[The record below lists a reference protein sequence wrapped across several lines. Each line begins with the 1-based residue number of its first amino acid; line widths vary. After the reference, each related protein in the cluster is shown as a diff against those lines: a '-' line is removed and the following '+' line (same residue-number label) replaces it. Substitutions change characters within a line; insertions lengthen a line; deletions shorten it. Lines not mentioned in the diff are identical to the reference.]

1 MSVAYKPRPCWPSG
15 VPVGPL
21 PSQMI
26 RGFQAYNTL
35 GLDTGRPQH
44 PQGVSAG
51 WFWAQ
56 FLLITALKDWMLQ
69 HVSRTT
75 QNLCKSLR
83 TKGVSFT
90 FLKSASYFI
99 AVTFSN
105 VAPMVFSHLLYF
117 SEGGQGSL
125 GVSSPH
131 TRWQGQGGQILVVF
145 PFRLSGS
152 LWTWMPL
159 LLHQEFSSPHL
170 LFFSCFSVSDLPEIT
185 THSSWRAQR
194 FLLKESFWKIQRD
207 KSRMQMIPIS
217 CWCLEG
223 DERVFS
229 YENCKI
235 LPSNRSFGGI
245 LCLPAHS
252 NNVVPEF

>member
-1 MSVAYKPRPCWPSG
+1 M
-15 VPVGPL
+15 GPL

-26 RGFQAYNTL
+26 RGFQAHNTL
-35 GLDTGRPQH
+35 GLDTGHPQH

-56 FLLITALKDWMLQ
+56 FLLITALKDWRLQ

-83 TKGVSFT
+83 TKGSSFT
-90 FLKSASYFI
+90 FLNSASYFI

-105 VAPMVFSHLLYF
+105 MAPMVFSHLFYF
-117 SEGGQGSL
+117 SESGQDSL

-131 TRWQGQGGQILVVF
+131 TRWQGQGGQILVVL
-145 PFRLSGS
+145 PFRLSGW
-152 LWTWMPL
+152 LWMWTPL
-159 LLHQEFSSPHL
+159 LLHQEFSYPHL
-170 LFFSCFSVSDLPEIT
+170 LFSSCFSVSDLSDVT

-194 FLLKESFWKIQRD
+194 FLLKERFWKMQRD
-207 KSRMQMIPIS
+207 KYRMQMIPIS

-223 DERVFS
+223 DESVFPW
-229 YENCKI
+229 E
-235 LPSNRSFGGI
+235 L
-245 LCLPAHS
+245 
-252 NNVVPEF
+252 